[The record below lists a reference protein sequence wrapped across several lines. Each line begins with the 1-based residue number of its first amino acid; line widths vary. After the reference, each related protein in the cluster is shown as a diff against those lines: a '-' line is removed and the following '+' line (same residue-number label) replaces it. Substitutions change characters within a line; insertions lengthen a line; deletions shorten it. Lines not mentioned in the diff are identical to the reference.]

1 MSANNF
7 RAVASS
13 LTKFFYAISY
23 EAGMIILVHILEV
36 SPHPKFGAI
45 SDNFRI

>member
-1 MSANNF
+1 MSVNNF
-7 RAVASS
+7 GAVASS
-13 LTKFFYAISY
+13 LTKFFHAMSY
-23 EAGMIILVHILEV
+23 EAGMIIWVQILEV